1 MSEENKSSV
10 REHRTKIRFL
20 IVGVW
25 NTAFGYGAFLFL
37 YWLFD
42 LFLSPRF
49 MAYMTASIIGNILAV
64 TNAFFFHKY
73 YTFQSPE
80 RGGAA
85 LKEYFRFVG
94 TYVFTFIL
102 SLILLPIFVE
112 LACLTPQVAAAV
124 IILICTV
131 FSYIGHSRFS
141 FRSR

>member
-1 MSEENKSSV
+1 
-10 REHRTKIRFL
+10 
-20 IVGVW
+20 
-25 NTAFGYGAFLFL
+25 
-37 YWLFD
+37 
-42 LFLSPRF
+42 

-73 YTFQSPE
+73 FTFQSPE

-94 TYVFTFIL
+94 TYIFTFLL
-102 SLILLPIFVE
+102 SLMLLPIFVE
-112 LACLTPQVAAAV
+112 LAGLTPQVAAAV

>member
-1 MSEENKSSV
+1 MNEAYGSSW
-10 REHRTKIRFL
+10 RWRGTKIRFL

-25 NTAFGYGAFLFL
+25 NTAFGYGAFLVL

-49 MAYMTASIIGNILAV
+49 MAYMTASIMGNILSV

-73 YTFQSPE
+73 FTFQSPE
-80 RGGAA
+80 RGGAS

-94 TYVFTFIL
+94 TYIFTFLL
-102 SLILLPIFVE
+102 SLMLLPIFVE
-112 LACLTPQVAAAV
+112 LAGLTPQVAAAV

>member
-1 MSEENKSSV
+1 LNEAYGSSW
-10 REHRTKIRFL
+10 RWRGTKIRFL

-25 NTAFGYGAFLFL
+25 NTTFGYGAFLVL

-73 YTFQSPE
+73 FTFQSPE

-94 TYVFTFIL
+94 TYIFTFLL
-102 SLILLPIFVE
+102 SLMLLPIFVE
-112 LACLTPQVAAAV
+112 LAGLTPQVAAAV